1 MLTPVK
7 HDPIDWPAVVADLVR
22 GGYSIA
28 AISARI
34 TVPPSTIKGWR
45 NAGAEPHH
53 ESGEKL
59 LILWCNAT
67 MLNRSEIPKT
77 THTRKPTGF
86 RRTSWIQLRLDED

>member
-1 MLTPVK
+1 MLPPVK

-22 GGYSIA
+22 GGYSIS

-34 TVPPSTIKGWR
+34 GVPESTIKGWR
-45 NAGAEPHH
+45 NPPYAEPHH

-67 MLNRSEIPKT
+67 LKERSEIPKT
-77 THTRKPTGF
+77 THVKKTTVF
-86 RRTSWIQLRLDED
+86 RRSTWIQLQLIE